1 MTEPSTQ
8 TFTRG
13 RSVLEAVSVAT
24 VAALTFDGFLCA
36 VVGALF
42 LPLYAG
48 STPFPISALAAGA
61 LNVVLV
67 RAAMAVSG
75 SIGQGS
81 LPLVGFFLGLVLCAL
96 GGPGGDVILLAD
108 WRAALFL
115 VAGVAPPALVLY
127 TARIKALTRG

>member
-1 MTEPSTQ
+1 M
-8 TFTRG
+8 
-13 RSVLEAVSVAT
+13 SVAT
-24 VAALTFDGFLCA
+24 VAALTFDGFLSA
-36 VVGALF
+36 VVAALF

-67 RAAMAVSG
+67 RSAMAASG

-81 LPLVGFFLGLVLCAL
+81 LPLVGFFVGLVLCAL

-108 WRAALFL
+108 WRAALLL
-115 VAGVAPPALVLY
+115 VAGVAPPAVLLY
-127 TARIKALTRG
+127 SARIRALTRG